1 MLYGCVSVKPGFTLF
16 LSATN
21 NHILVAVKLFST
33 KNNKY
38 RHTDLASSWC
48 YYFDNMPGHSII
60 AQRRRRGEP
69 HRRGAAGM
77 NQSCSVWVDTVSQ
90 IRLSLISDCEQE
102 IKVISEPS

>member
-38 RHTDLASSWC
+38 RHTDLASS
-48 YYFDNMPGHSII
+48 
-60 AQRRRRGEP
+60 
-69 HRRGAAGM
+69 
-77 NQSCSVWVDTVSQ
+77 
-90 IRLSLISDCEQE
+90 
-102 IKVISEPS
+102 